1 MSNQESTERPNDNTQ
16 SRRRFLKV
24 ALSATTGVLAA
35 CSESR
40 GLNTL
45 TVPSAARVSAP
56 RSVMSLAAHK
66 LDRVRLGIIGVGR
79 RGSGHL
85 KSLRQIDGVDI
96 IGICDVDQRSIKDA
110 QKIMG
115 QTDAVQPHY
124 YSDGEFAYRDML
136 ARDDID
142 AVLIATPWRYHT
154 PMAVDTMNAQK
165 HAFVEVP
172 AALNIDEC
180 WQLVET
186 SEKTQMICMMMEN
199 VCYGREEM
207 MVLNMVQ
214 HGVFGELTH
223 GEAAYIHDL
232 RTKMHDIDR
241 GPGTWRELWQTRRNA
256 NLYPTHGLGPIA
268 WYMDINRGDQFDYLT
283 SMGSLATGRKLYA
296 QREFSSDHA
305 RNKLQRIAGD
315 INSSLIKTKKGR
327 TILVQY
333 DVTTPRPY
341 SRLNFIQGTNGAFGG
356 FPNRIALESEGD
368 FHVWDQDMSKWY
380 EKFEHPLWKK
390 MYQETN
396 RKRSSQPK
404 TGHRN
409 LDFMMLWRMVYCLR
423 NSLPFDQNVYDAA
436 AWSAVTNL
444 SQVSVSNRSSSVDF
458 PDFTRGLWKS
468 ASPLEIKL

>member
-1 MSNQESTERPNDNTQ
+1 MSNQEGIEKPNDNTQ

-35 CSESR
+35 CSESPKR
-40 GLNTL
+40 NLIDAPG
-45 TVPSAARVSAP
+45 VAKASAL
-56 RSVMSLAAHK
+56 RSVMGLAAHK
-66 LDRVRLGIIGVGR
+66 LDRVRLGIIGVGA

-85 KSLRQIDGVDI
+85 KSLQEIDGVDI
-96 IGICDVDQRSIKDA
+96 IGICDVDQRAIKDA
-110 QKIMG
+110 QKIMDRAG
-115 QTDAVQPHY
+115 AAQPHY
-124 YSDGEFAYRDML
+124 YSGGELAYRDML

-154 PMAVDTMNAQK
+154 PMAVDTMNTQK
-165 HAFVEVP
+165 HAFLEVP

-207 MVLNMVQ
+207 MVLNMVRQ
-214 HGVFGELTH
+214 GVFGDLAH

-232 RTKMHDIDR
+232 RTKMLHIDR
-241 GPGTWRELWQTRRNA
+241 GAGTWREVWQTRRNA

-268 WYMDINRGDQFDYLT
+268 QYMDINRGDQFDYLT
-283 SMGSLATGRKLYA
+283 SMGSLAVGRKLYA
-296 QREFSSDHA
+296 QREFPSDHA
-305 RNKLQRIAGD
+305 RNKLQHIAGD

-368 FHVWDQDMSKWY
+368 FHEWDQDMSKWY
-380 EKFEHPLWKK
+380 KKFEHPLWIK

-396 RKRSSQPK
+396 RKRSSQADI
-404 TGHRN
+404 GHAD
-409 LDFMMLWRMVYCLR
+409 LDFVMLWRMIYCLR
-423 NSLPFDQNVYDAA
+423 NSLPVDQNVYDAA
-436 AWSAVTNL
+436 AWSVVTDL
-444 SQVSVSNRSSSVDF
+444 SQASVNNRSSSVDF
-458 PDFTRGLWKS
+458 PDFTRGLWKT
-468 ASPLEIKL
+468 ANPLEIKL